1 MPYKLVCFDID
12 GTLIDNV
19 TSAWQLFHDHFRIDP
34 QKRARARDDFYA
46 GKITYCE
53 WAEHDVALWIAQGA
67 TRERMIQAVTS
78 LCVMKGALTAIGRLR
93 EKGIMLAV
101 ISGSVDLIPHAL
113 IPDFSDTF
121 AHYTETILLVMF
133 PRQVNYCTNY
143 KVSSSIMST
152 FLSLFWG
159 DSPFFQVD

>member
-101 ISGSVDLIPHAL
+101 ISGS
-113 IPDFSDTF
+113 
-121 AHYTETILLVMF
+121 
-133 PRQVNYCTNY
+133 
-143 KVSSSIMST
+143 
-152 FLSLFWG
+152 
-159 DSPFFQVD
+159 